1 MCKWQTYLYR
11 DIFPFTSSINKCL
24 MSIPVRTFPNQY
36 FYSPTI
42 HSKILV
48 LCLHLTLWFIR
59 FYFCMWCTDN
69 SEVSFLH
76 ISSVQSLSRVRLC
89 NPKDGRSPGF
99 SVHHHL
105 PELAQTHAHWCLP
118 TISSSVIPFSSCL
131 QSFPA
136 SGSFPMSQFFP
147 SVGQSIGVSAPTSVF
162 PMNIQDWFLL
172 GCTGWISLLSK
183 SLSRVFPNTTVQ
195 KHQCSV
201 LSLLYGPT
209 LTSIPDFWKNHSF
222 D

>member
-1 MCKWQTYLYR
+1 MK
-11 DIFPFTSSINKCL
+11 
-24 MSIPVRTFPNQY
+24 IPVRTFPNQY

-48 LCLHLTLWFIR
+48 LCLHLTLWFIH
-59 FYFCMWCTDN
+59 FYFCMWCRDN

-76 ISSVQSLSRVRLC
+76 ISSVQSLSRVWLC
-89 NPKDGRSPGF
+89 NPKDCSSPGF
-99 SVHHHL
+99 SVHYHL
-105 PELAQTHAHWCLP
+105 PELAQAHAHWCLP

-136 SGSFPMSQFFP
+136 SGSSPMSQFFP
-147 SVGQSIGVSAPTSVF
+147 SVGQGIGVSAPTSVF

-183 SLSRVFPNTTVQ
+183 SLSNLPQ
-195 KHQCSV
+195 HHSSKASV
-201 LSLLYGPT
+201 LSAQPSLWSNSHIHIWLEK
-209 LTSIPDFWKNHSF
+209 S
-222 D
+222 